1 MSAAEAAIEAY
12 GKDRK
17 VWVAKHVEAGLREV
31 VGGSNGD
38 GGSREESTQGD
49 APASEV
55 EAGNAEG
62 GPTRKE
68 CVDGADSA
76 DRGNGGAEEHN
87 GKERG
92 EGMMDN
98 AQGEGR
104 VHEQGI
110 PTDVEGTVCGPRT
123 RAAKRA
129 QPWRGDLRTGRQAG
143 ALTLAPVGAGGR
155 AHPRKRSTRGSE
167 EPLPSKHTSK

>member
-12 GKDRK
+12 AKDRK
-17 VWVAKHVEAGLREV
+17 AWVAEHVGAGLKEV
-31 VGGSNGD
+31 VCGNNGD
-38 GGSREESTQGD
+38 GGSREESTPGD

-55 EAGNAEG
+55 EAGRAEG
-62 GPTRKE
+62 GPARKE
-68 CVDGADSA
+68 GADGADSA
-76 DRGNGGAEEHN
+76 DRGDGGAEERN

-98 AQGEGR
+98 AQGEER
-104 VHEQGI
+104 VPELRI
-110 PTDVEGTVCGPRT
+110 PTEVEGTVGGPRT

-129 QPWRGDLRTGRQAG
+129 QPWRGDLRAGRQTG

-155 AHPRKRSTRGSE
+155 VHPRKRSTRGSE
-167 EPLPSKHTSK
+167 EPLPSKYTST